1 MFLFNPIL
9 STKNNVSKTKKI
21 CAFVLLVLFSVCF
34 FACSNL
40 YESTET
46 VNLSFDLPHSR
57 SDTNNDRI
65 LKVYLHDKNGK
76 ILQNVEKSF
85 STETVNVEFSK
96 ILVNSEIYVSVELY
110 NDNELQLTGK
120 SELTKIKPGKNV
132 IKLTLIQYDDEIPDD
147 NPEGGTETPETGGNT
162 GSESGGETGGGET
175 GGGTGGEPGT
185 TIDPENL
192 NAEQAVEYINGLTT
206 SWNYPVEV
214 KGAIKADDLPNIA
227 NAINSNQYI
236 TGIQLDLSGTT
247 GLEYVPDACF
257 KDCTKLTKIIL
268 PGASTTDTVYTGLKG
283 IGYEAFS
290 GCTGLEN
297 ITFPASLE
305 SISVNAFYG
314 CIALE
319 YIYYYGTNTDWK
331 NKFPTFSDG
340 NEALSDAN
348 FKQVYEQ

>member
-1 MFLFNPIL
+1 MIDEELVMFLFNPIL

-65 LKVYLHDKNGK
+65 LKVYLHDKNGI
-76 ILQNVEKSF
+76 ILQQRETVF

-96 ILVNSEIYVSVELY
+96 VLVNSEIYVSVEIY
-110 NDNELQLTGK
+110 DDNVLQYSGK

-132 IKLTLIQYDDEIPDD
+132 IKLTLIQYDDEILDD

-162 GSESGGETGGGET
+162 GSESGGETGGDS
-175 GGGTGGEPGT
+175 GT

-247 GLEYVPDACF
+247 GLEEVPQECF
-257 KDCTKLTKIIL
+257 KECTKLTKIIL
-268 PGASTTDTVYTGLKG
+268 PGASTTDTAYTGLKG

-319 YIYYYGTNTDWK
+319 YIYYYGTNTEWK
-331 NKFPTFSDG
+331 TKFPTLPDG
-340 NEALSDAN
+340 NSALSNAH
-348 FKQVYEQ
+348 FKQVSEE